1 MKNLFQQKNVL
12 YLLFPFAL
20 ILALITAG
28 SLVDFSQYPSAAA
41 DGAAWDKNWEMMAK
55 VVGIEAPGDGL
66 TLLTNNSVLAG
77 EDTYYASWTAGEPSH
92 YTNADGDEV
101 DLYPAQL
108 YVLLYGCADQAAAEK
123 ACADFLAREQE
134 TYTVHSQR
142 TEEHN
147 AQSYTVLDYTGGSA
161 GNPYGRG
168 SSTFAVRGSYVLVAE
183 LLATDGFDGDV
194 PRMLADFLDGVHYS
208 ADLG

>member
-1 MKNLFQQKNVL
+1 MENLFRQKNVL

-20 ILALITAG
+20 ILALIAAG

-55 VVGIEAPGDGL
+55 VVGIEAPGGGL

-77 EDTYYASWTAGEPSH
+77 EDTYYASWTAGEPAP

-108 YVLLYGCADQAAAEK
+108 YVLLYGCADQAAAES
-123 ACADFLAREQE
+123 ACAGFLAREQQ

-147 AQSYTVLDYTGGSA
+147 AQRYTVLDYTGGSA

-168 SSTFAVRGSYVLVAE
+168 SSAFAVRGNYVLVAE
-183 LLATDGFDGDV
+183 LLAQDSFDGDV
-194 PRMLADFLDGVHYS
+194 SRMLSAFLDGVHYS
-208 ADLG
+208 ADL

>member
-1 MKNLFQQKNVL
+1 MKNLFRQKNVL

-20 ILALITAG
+20 ILALIAAG

-77 EDTYYASWTAGEPSH
+77 EDTYYASWTVGEPSP

-108 YVLLYGCADQAAAEK
+108 YVLLYGCADQAAAES
-123 ACADFLAREQE
+123 ACAGFLARERQ

-161 GNPYGRG
+161 DNPYGRG
-168 SSTFAVRGSYVLVAE
+168 SSAFAVRGNYVLVAE
-183 LLATDGFDGDV
+183 LLAQDSFDGDV
-194 PRMLADFLDGVHYS
+194 SRMLSAFLDGVHYS
-208 ADLG
+208 ADL

>member
-1 MKNLFQQKNVL
+1 MKNLFRQKNVL

-20 ILALITAG
+20 ILALIAAG

-55 VVGIEAPGDGL
+55 VVGIEAPGGGL

-77 EDTYYASWTAGEPSH
+77 EDTYYASWTVGEPAP

-108 YVLLYGCADQAAAEK
+108 YVLLYGCADQAAAES
-123 ACADFLAREQE
+123 ACAGFLAREQQ

-147 AQSYTVLDYTGGSA
+147 AQRYTVLDYTGGSA

-168 SSTFAVRGSYVLVAE
+168 SSAFAVRGNYVLVAE
-183 LLATDGFDGDV
+183 LLAQDSFDGYV
-194 PRMLADFLDGVHYS
+194 SRMLSAFLDGVHYS
-208 ADLG
+208 ADL

>member
-1 MKNLFQQKNVL
+1 MKNLFRQKNVL

-20 ILALITAG
+20 ILALIAAG

-55 VVGIEAPGDGL
+55 VVGIEAPGGGL

-77 EDTYYASWTAGEPSH
+77 EDTYYASWTVGEPAP

-108 YVLLYGCADQAAAEK
+108 YVLLYGCADQAAAES
-123 ACADFLAREQE
+123 ACAGFLAREQQ

-147 AQSYTVLDYTGGSA
+147 AQRYTVLDYTGGSA

-168 SSTFAVRGSYVLVAE
+168 SSAFAVRGNYVLVAE
-183 LLATDGFDGDV
+183 LLAQDGFDGDV
-194 PRMLADFLDGVHYS
+194 SRMLSAFLDGVHYS
-208 ADLG
+208 ADL

>member
-1 MKNLFQQKNVL
+1 MKNLFRQKNVL

-20 ILALITAG
+20 ILALIAAG

-55 VVGIEAPGDGL
+55 AVGIEAPGGGL
-66 TLLTNNSVLAG
+66 TLLTNNSVLAV
-77 EDTYYASWTAGEPSH
+77 EDTYYASWTAGEPAP

-108 YVLLYGCADQAAAEK
+108 YVLLYGCADQAAAES

-134 TYTVHSQR
+134 TYTVQDQR

-147 AQSYTVLDYTGGSA
+147 AQRYTVLDYTGGSA

-168 SSTFAVRGSYVLVAE
+168 SSAFAVRGNYVLVAE
-183 LLATDGFDGDV
+183 LLAQDSFDGDV
-194 PRMLADFLDGVHYS
+194 SRMLSAFLDGVHYS
-208 ADLG
+208 ADL

>member
-1 MKNLFQQKNVL
+1 MKNLFRQKNVL

-20 ILALITAG
+20 ILALIAAG

-55 VVGIEAPGDGL
+55 AVGIEAPGGGL
-66 TLLTNNSVLAG
+66 TLLTNNSVVAG
-77 EDTYYASWTAGEPSH
+77 EDTYYASWTAGEPAP

-108 YVLLYGCADQAAAEK
+108 YVLLYGCADQAAAES

-134 TYTVHSQR
+134 TYTVQDQR

-147 AQSYTVLDYTGGSA
+147 AQRYTVLDYTGGSA

-168 SSTFAVRGSYVLVAE
+168 SSAFAVRGNYVLVAE
-183 LLATDGFDGDV
+183 LLAQDSFDGDV
-194 PRMLADFLDGVHYS
+194 SRMLSAFLDGVHYS
-208 ADLG
+208 ADL

>member
-1 MKNLFQQKNVL
+1 MKNLFRQKNVL

-20 ILALITAG
+20 ILALIAAG

-55 VVGIEAPGDGL
+55 AVGIEAPGGGL

-77 EDTYYASWTAGEPSH
+77 EDTYYASWTVGEPAP

-108 YVLLYGCADQAAAEK
+108 YVLLYGCADQAAAES

-134 TYTVHSQR
+134 TYTVQDQR

-147 AQSYTVLDYTGGSA
+147 AQRYTVLDYTGGSA

-168 SSTFAVRGSYVLVAE
+168 SSAFAVRGNYVLVAE
-183 LLATDGFDGDV
+183 LLAQDSFDGDV
-194 PRMLADFLDGVHYS
+194 SRMLSAFLDGVHYS
-208 ADLG
+208 ADL

>member
-1 MKNLFQQKNVL
+1 MKNLFRQKNVL

-20 ILALITAG
+20 ILALIAAG

-55 VVGIEAPGDGL
+55 AVGIEAPGGGL

-77 EDTYYASWTAGEPSH
+77 EDTYYASWTVGEPAP

-108 YVLLYGCADQAAAEK
+108 YVLLYGCADQAAAES
-123 ACADFLAREQE
+123 ACAGFLAREQQ

-147 AQSYTVLDYTGGSA
+147 VQRYTVLDYTGGSA

-168 SSTFAVRGSYVLVAE
+168 SSAFAVRGSYVLVAE
-183 LLATDGFDGDV
+183 LLAQDSFDGDV
-194 PRMLADFLDGVHYS
+194 SRMLSAFLDGVHYS
-208 ADLG
+208 ADL

>member
-1 MKNLFQQKNVL
+1 MKNLFRQKNVL

-20 ILALITAG
+20 ILALIAAG

-55 VVGIEAPGDGL
+55 VVGIEAPGGGL

-77 EDTYYASWTAGEPSH
+77 EDTYYASWTVGEPAP

-108 YVLLYGCADQAAAEK
+108 YVLLYGCADQAAAES
-123 ACADFLAREQE
+123 ACAGFLAREQQ

-147 AQSYTVLDYTGGSA
+147 VQRYTVLDYTGGSA

-168 SSTFAVRGSYVLVAE
+168 SSAFAVRGNYVLVAE
-183 LLATDGFDGDV
+183 LLAQDSFDGDV
-194 PRMLADFLDGVHYS
+194 SRMLSAFLDGVHYS
-208 ADLG
+208 ADL

>member
-1 MKNLFQQKNVL
+1 MKNLFRQKNVL

-20 ILALITAG
+20 ILALIAAG

-55 VVGIEAPGDGL
+55 VVGIEAPGGGL

-77 EDTYYASWTAGEPSH
+77 EDTYYASWTVGEPAP

-108 YVLLYGCADQAAAEK
+108 YVLLYGCADQAAAES
-123 ACADFLAREQE
+123 ACAGFLAREQQ

-147 AQSYTVLDYTGGSA
+147 VQRYTVLDYTGGSA

-168 SSTFAVRGSYVLVAE
+168 SSAFAVRGSYVLVAE
-183 LLATDGFDGDV
+183 LLAQARFDGDV
-194 PRMLADFLDGVHYS
+194 SRMLSAFLDGVHYS
-208 ADLG
+208 ADL

>member
-1 MKNLFQQKNVL
+1 MKKLFQQKNLL

-20 ILALITAG
+20 ILALIAAG

-41 DGAAWDKNWEMMAK
+41 DGAAWDKSWEMMAK

-77 EDTYYASWTAGEPSH
+77 EDTYYASWTAGEPSP

-108 YVLLYGCADQAAAEK
+108 YVLLYGCADQAAAES
-123 ACADFLAREQE
+123 ACAGFLAREQQ

-147 AQSYTVLDYTGGSA
+147 AQRYTVLDYTGGSA

-168 SSTFAVRGSYVLVAE
+168 SSAFAVRGNYVLVAE
-183 LLATDGFDGDV
+183 LLAQDSFDGDV
-194 PRMLADFLDGVHYS
+194 SRMLSAFLDGVHYS
-208 ADLG
+208 ADL

>member
-1 MKNLFQQKNVL
+1 MKNLFRQKNVL

-20 ILALITAG
+20 ILALIAAG

-55 VVGIEAPGDGL
+55 AVGIEAPGGGL

-77 EDTYYASWTAGEPSH
+77 EDTYYASWTVGEPAP

-108 YVLLYGCADQAAAEK
+108 YVLLYGCADQAAAES
-123 ACADFLAREQE
+123 ACAGFLARERQ

-161 GNPYGRG
+161 DNPYGRG
-168 SSTFAVRGSYVLVAE
+168 SSAFAVRGNYVLVAE
-183 LLATDGFDGDV
+183 LLAQDSFDGDV
-194 PRMLADFLDGVHYS
+194 SRMLSAFLDGVHYS
-208 ADLG
+208 ADL

>member
-1 MKNLFQQKNVL
+1 MKKLFPQKNLL
-12 YLLFPFAL
+12 YLLLPFAL
-20 ILALITAG
+20 ILALMAAG

-41 DGAAWDKNWEMMAK
+41 DGAAWDKSWEMMAK
-55 VVGIEAPGDGL
+55 AVGIEAPGDGL

-77 EDTYYASWTAGEPSH
+77 EDTYYASWTVGEPAP

-108 YVLLYGCADQAAAEK
+108 YVLLYGCADQAAAES

-134 TYTVHSQR
+134 TYTVQDQR
-142 TEEHN
+142 TETHN
-147 AQSYTVLDYTGGSA
+147 AQDYTIIDYTGGSA

-168 SSTFAVRGSYVLVAE
+168 SSAFAVRGNYVLVAE
-183 LLATDGFDGDV
+183 LLAQDSFNGDV
-194 PRMLADFLDGVHYS
+194 SRMLSDFLDGVHYS
-208 ADLG
+208 AGL

>member
-1 MKNLFQQKNVL
+1 MKNLFRQKNVL

-20 ILALITAG
+20 TLALIAAG

-55 VVGIEAPGDGL
+55 VVGIEAPGGGL

-77 EDTYYASWTAGEPSH
+77 EDTYYASWTAGEPAP

-108 YVLLYGCADQAAAEK
+108 YVLLYGCADQAAAES

-134 TYTVHSQR
+134 TYTVQDQR

-147 AQSYTVLDYTGGSA
+147 AQRYTVLDYTGGSA

-168 SSTFAVRGSYVLVAE
+168 SSAFAVRGNYVLVAE
-183 LLATDGFDGDV
+183 LLAQDSFDGDV
-194 PRMLADFLDGVHYS
+194 SRMLSAFLDGVHYS
-208 ADLG
+208 ADL

>member
-1 MKNLFQQKNVL
+1 MKNLFRQKNVL

-20 ILALITAG
+20 ILALIAAG

-55 VVGIEAPGDGL
+55 AVGIEAPGGGL

-77 EDTYYASWTAGEPSH
+77 EDTYYASWTAGEPAP

-108 YVLLYGCADQAAAEK
+108 YVLLYGCADQAAAES

-134 TYTVHSQR
+134 TYTVQDQR

-147 AQSYTVLDYTGGSA
+147 AQRYTVLDYTGGSA

-168 SSTFAVRGSYVLVAE
+168 SSAFAVQGNYVLVAE
-183 LLATDGFDGDV
+183 LLAQDSFDGDV
-194 PRMLADFLDGVHYS
+194 SRMLSAFLDGVHYS
-208 ADLG
+208 ADL

>member
-1 MKNLFQQKNVL
+1 MKNLFRQKNVL

-20 ILALITAG
+20 ILALIAAG

-55 VVGIEAPGDGL
+55 VVGIEAPGGGL

-77 EDTYYASWTAGEPSH
+77 EDTYYASWTVGEPSP

-108 YVLLYGCADQAAAEK
+108 YVLLYGCADQAAAES
-123 ACADFLAREQE
+123 ACAGFLAREQQ

-147 AQSYTVLDYTGGSA
+147 AQRYTVLDYTGGSA
-161 GNPYGRG
+161 DNPYGRG
-168 SSTFAVRGSYVLVAE
+168 SSAFAVRGNYVLVAE
-183 LLATDGFDGDV
+183 LLAQDSFDGDV
-194 PRMLADFLDGVHYS
+194 SRMLSDFLDGVHYS
-208 ADLG
+208 ADL

>member
-1 MKNLFQQKNVL
+1 MKNLFRQKNVL

-20 ILALITAG
+20 ILALIAAG

-77 EDTYYASWTAGEPSH
+77 EDTYYASWTVGEPAP

-108 YVLLYGCADQAAAEK
+108 YVLLYGCADQAAAES

-134 TYTVHSQR
+134 TYTVQDQR

-147 AQSYTVLDYTGGSA
+147 AQRYTVLDYTGGSA

-168 SSTFAVRGSYVLVAE
+168 SSAFAVRGNYVLVAE
-183 LLATDGFDGDV
+183 LLAQDSFDGDV
-194 PRMLADFLDGVHYS
+194 SRMLSAFLDGVHYS
-208 ADLG
+208 ADL

>member
-1 MKNLFQQKNVL
+1 MKNLFRQKNVL

-20 ILALITAG
+20 ILALIAAG

-55 VVGIEAPGDGL
+55 AVGIEAPGGGL

-77 EDTYYASWTAGEPSH
+77 EDTYYASWTAGEPAP

-108 YVLLYGCADQAAAEK
+108 YVLLYGCADQAAAES

-134 TYTVHSQR
+134 TYTVQDQR

-147 AQSYTVLDYTGGSA
+147 AQRYTVLDYTGGSA

-168 SSTFAVRGSYVLVAE
+168 SSAFAVRGNYVLVAE
-183 LLATDGFDGDV
+183 LLAQVSFDGDV
-194 PRMLADFLDGVHYS
+194 SRMLSAFLDGVHYS
-208 ADLG
+208 ADL

>member
-1 MKNLFQQKNVL
+1 MKNLFRQQNVL

-20 ILALITAG
+20 ILALSAAG

-55 VVGIEAPGDGL
+55 VVGIEAPGGGL

-77 EDTYYASWTAGEPSH
+77 EDTYYASWTVGEPAP

-108 YVLLYGCADQAAAEK
+108 YVLLYGCADQAAAES

-134 TYTVHSQR
+134 TYTVQDQR

-147 AQSYTVLDYTGGSA
+147 AQRYTVLDYTGGSA

-168 SSTFAVRGSYVLVAE
+168 SSAFAVRGNYVLVAE
-183 LLATDGFDGDV
+183 LLAQDSFDGDV
-194 PRMLADFLDGVHYS
+194 SRMLSAFLDGVHYS
-208 ADLG
+208 ADL

>member
-1 MKNLFQQKNVL
+1 MKNLFRQKNVL

-20 ILALITAG
+20 ILALIAAG

-55 VVGIEAPGDGL
+55 VVGIEAPGGGL

-77 EDTYYASWTAGEPSH
+77 EDTYYASWTVGEPSP

-108 YVLLYGCADQAAAEK
+108 YVLLYGCADPAAAES
-123 ACADFLAREQE
+123 ACAGFLAREQQ

-147 AQSYTVLDYTGGSA
+147 AQRYTVLDYTGGSA

-168 SSTFAVRGSYVLVAE
+168 SSAFAVRGNYVLVAE
-183 LLATDGFDGDV
+183 LLAQDSFDGDV
-194 PRMLADFLDGVHYS
+194 SRMLSAFLDGVHYS
-208 ADLG
+208 ADL

>member
-1 MKNLFQQKNVL
+1 MKNLFRQKNVL

-20 ILALITAG
+20 ILALIAAG

-55 VVGIEAPGDGL
+55 VVGIEAPGGVL

-77 EDTYYASWTAGEPSH
+77 EDTYYASWTAGEPAP

-108 YVLLYGCADQAAAEK
+108 YVLLYGCADQAAAES
-123 ACADFLAREQE
+123 ACAGFLVREQQ

-147 AQSYTVLDYTGGSA
+147 AQRYTVLDYTGGSA

-168 SSTFAVRGSYVLVAE
+168 SSAFAVRGNYVLVAE
-183 LLATDGFDGDV
+183 LLAQDSFDGDV
-194 PRMLADFLDGVHYS
+194 SRMLSAFLDGVHYS
-208 ADLG
+208 ADL

>member
-1 MKNLFQQKNVL
+1 MKNLFRQKNVL

-20 ILALITAG
+20 ILALIAAG
-28 SLVDFSQYPSAAA
+28 SLVDFSQYPSATA
-41 DGAAWDKNWEMMAK
+41 DGATWDKSWEMMAK

-77 EDTYYASWTAGEPSH
+77 EDTYYASWTVGEPSP

-108 YVLLYGCADQAAAEK
+108 YVLLYGCADQAAAES
-123 ACADFLAREQE
+123 ACAGFLARERQ

-161 GNPYGRG
+161 DNPYGRG
-168 SSTFAVRGSYVLVAE
+168 SSAFAVRGNYVLVAE
-183 LLATDGFDGDV
+183 LLAQDSFDGDV
-194 PRMLADFLDGVHYS
+194 SRMLSAFLDGVHYS
-208 ADLG
+208 ADL

>member
-1 MKNLFQQKNVL
+1 MKKLFQQKNLL
-12 YLLFPFAL
+12 YLLLPFAL
-20 ILALITAG
+20 ILALIAAG
-28 SLVDFSQYPSAAA
+28 SLIDFSQYPSAAA
-41 DGAAWDKNWEMMAK
+41 DGAAWDKSWEMMAK

-77 EDTYYASWTAGEPSH
+77 EDTYYASWTAGESVP

-108 YVLLYGCADQAAAEK
+108 YVLLYGCADQAAAES

-134 TYTVHSQR
+134 TYTVQDQR

-147 AQSYTVLDYTGGSA
+147 AQRYTVLDYTGGSA
-161 GNPYGRG
+161 DNPYGRG
-168 SSTFAVRGSYVLVAE
+168 SSAFAVRGNYVLVAE
-183 LLATDGFDGDV
+183 LLAQDSFDGDV
-194 PRMLADFLDGVHYS
+194 SRMLSDFLDGVHYS
-208 ADLG
+208 ADL

>member
-1 MKNLFQQKNVL
+1 MKNLFRQKNVL

-20 ILALITAG
+20 ILALIAAG

-55 VVGIEAPGDGL
+55 VVGIEAPGGGL

-77 EDTYYASWTAGEPSH
+77 EDTYYASWTAGEPAP

-108 YVLLYGCADQAAAEK
+108 YVLLYGCADQAAAES
-123 ACADFLAREQE
+123 ACAGFLAREQQ

-147 AQSYTVLDYTGGSA
+147 AQRYTVLDYTGGSA

-168 SSTFAVRGSYVLVAE
+168 SSAFAVRGNYVLVAE
-183 LLATDGFDGDV
+183 LLAQDSFDGDAS
-194 PRMLADFLDGVHYS
+194 RMLSAFLDGVHYS
-208 ADLG
+208 ADL

>member
-1 MKNLFQQKNVL
+1 MKSLFQQKNVL

-20 ILALITAG
+20 ILALIAAG

-55 VVGIEAPGDGL
+55 VVGIEAPGGGL

-77 EDTYYASWTAGEPSH
+77 EDTYYASWTAGEPSP

-108 YVLLYGCADQAAAEK
+108 YVLLYGCADQAAAES

-134 TYTVHSQR
+134 TYTVQDQR

-147 AQSYTVLDYTGGSA
+147 AQRYTVLDYTGGSA

-168 SSTFAVRGSYVLVAE
+168 SSAFAVRGNYVLVAE
-183 LLATDGFDGDV
+183 LLAQDSFDGDV
-194 PRMLADFLDGVHYS
+194 SRMLSAFLDGVHYS
-208 ADLG
+208 ADL

>member
-1 MKNLFQQKNVL
+1 MKNLFRQKNVL

-20 ILALITAG
+20 ILALIAAG

-55 VVGIEAPGDGL
+55 AVGIEAPGGGL
-66 TLLTNNSVLAG
+66 TLLTNNSALAG
-77 EDTYYASWTAGEPSH
+77 EDTYYATWTAGEPAP
-92 YTNADGDEV
+92 YTNADGVEV

-108 YVLLYGCADQAAAEK
+108 YVLLYGCADQAAAES

-134 TYTVHSQR
+134 TYTVQDQR

-147 AQSYTVLDYTGGSA
+147 AQRYTVLDYTGGSA

-168 SSTFAVRGSYVLVAE
+168 SSAFAVRGNYVLVAE
-183 LLATDGFDGDV
+183 LLAQDSFDGDV
-194 PRMLADFLDGVHYS
+194 SRMLSAFLDGVHYS
-208 ADLG
+208 ADL

>member
-1 MKNLFQQKNVL
+1 MKNLFRQKNVL

-20 ILALITAG
+20 ILALIAAG

-55 VVGIEAPGDGL
+55 VVGIEAPGGGL

-77 EDTYYASWTAGEPSH
+77 EDTYYASWTAGEPSP
-92 YTNADGDEV
+92 YTNAEGDEV

-108 YVLLYGCADQAAAEK
+108 YVLLYGCADPAAAES
-123 ACADFLAREQE
+123 ACADFLARERQ

-161 GNPYGRG
+161 DNPYGRG
-168 SSTFAVRGSYVLVAE
+168 SSAFAVRGNYVLVAE
-183 LLATDGFDGDV
+183 LLAQDSFDGDV
-194 PRMLADFLDGVHYS
+194 SRMLSAFLDGVHYS
-208 ADLG
+208 ADL

>member
-1 MKNLFQQKNVL
+1 MKNLFRQKNVL

-20 ILALITAG
+20 ILALIAAG

-55 VVGIEAPGDGL
+55 VVGIEAPGGGL

-77 EDTYYASWTAGEPSH
+77 EDTYYASWTVGEPAP

-108 YVLLYGCADQAAAEK
+108 YVLLYGCADQAAAES

-134 TYTVHSQR
+134 TYTVQDQR

-147 AQSYTVLDYTGGSA
+147 AQRYTVLDYTGGSA

-168 SSTFAVRGSYVLVAE
+168 SSAFAVRGNYVLVAE
-183 LLATDGFDGDV
+183 LLAQDSFDGDV
-194 PRMLADFLDGVHYS
+194 SRMLSAFLDGVHYS
-208 ADLG
+208 ADL

>member
-1 MKNLFQQKNVL
+1 MKNLFRQKNVL

-20 ILALITAG
+20 ILALIAAG

-55 VVGIEAPGDGL
+55 VVGIEAPGGGL

-77 EDTYYASWTAGEPSH
+77 EDTYYASWTVGEPAP

-108 YVLLYGCADQAAAEK
+108 YVLLYGCADQAAAES

-134 TYTVHSQR
+134 TYTVQDQR

-147 AQSYTVLDYTGGSA
+147 AQRYTVLDYTGGSA

-168 SSTFAVRGSYVLVAE
+168 SSAFAVRGSYVLVAE
-183 LLATDGFDGDV
+183 LLAQDSFDGDV
-194 PRMLADFLDGVHYS
+194 SRMLSAFLDGVHYS
-208 ADLG
+208 ADL

>member
-1 MKNLFQQKNVL
+1 MKNLFRQKNVL

-20 ILALITAG
+20 ILALIAAG

-55 VVGIEAPGDGL
+55 VVGIEAPGGGL

-77 EDTYYASWTAGEPSH
+77 EDTYYASWTVDEPSP

-101 DLYPAQL
+101 NLYPAQL
-108 YVLLYGCADQAAAEK
+108 YVLLYGCADQAAAES
-123 ACADFLAREQE
+123 ACAGFLAREQQ

-147 AQSYTVLDYTGGSA
+147 AQRYTVLDYTGGSA

-168 SSTFAVRGSYVLVAE
+168 SSAFAVRGNYVLVAE
-183 LLATDGFDGDV
+183 LLAQDGFDGDV
-194 PRMLADFLDGVHYS
+194 SRMLSAFLDGVHYS
-208 ADLG
+208 ADL

>member
-1 MKNLFQQKNVL
+1 MKNLFRQKNVL

-20 ILALITAG
+20 ILALIAAG

-55 VVGIEAPGDGL
+55 AVGIEAPGGGL

-77 EDTYYASWTAGEPSH
+77 EDTYYASWTVGEPAP

-108 YVLLYGCADQAAAEK
+108 YVLLYGCADQAAAES
-123 ACADFLAREQE
+123 ACAGFLAREQQ

-147 AQSYTVLDYTGGSA
+147 VQRYTVLDYTGGSA

-168 SSTFAVRGSYVLVAE
+168 SSAFAVRGNYVLVAE
-183 LLATDGFDGDV
+183 LLAQDSFDGDV
-194 PRMLADFLDGVHYS
+194 SRMLSAFLDGVHYS
-208 ADLG
+208 ADL